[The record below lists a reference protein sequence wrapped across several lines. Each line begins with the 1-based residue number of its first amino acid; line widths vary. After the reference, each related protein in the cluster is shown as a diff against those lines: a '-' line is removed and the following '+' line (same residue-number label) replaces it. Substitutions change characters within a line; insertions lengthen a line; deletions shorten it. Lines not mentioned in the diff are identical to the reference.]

1 MRRSANLDSS
11 TDVKGKHSVLKLF
24 LCQQNIVMCQDAE
37 RWGWGAVPED
47 LERLEDTL
55 WVSASLFARSPW
67 PTSRPRSMEILQLQE
82 LRRTALDLRQLLFNE
97 RIIQLFLLEGY
108 IILKL

>member
-1 MRRSANLDSS
+1 MRCSANLEGSAN
-11 TDVKGKHSVLKLF
+11 VKGKLSVLKLF

-37 RWGWGAVPED
+37 GWGWRAVPED
-47 LERLEDTL
+47 LEHLEDTP
-55 WVSASLFARSPW
+55 WGSASLFARSPW
-67 PTSRPRSMEILQLQE
+67 PSSRPCSLQILQLQE
-82 LRRTALDLRQLLFNE
+82 LRRTALALRQLLLNE